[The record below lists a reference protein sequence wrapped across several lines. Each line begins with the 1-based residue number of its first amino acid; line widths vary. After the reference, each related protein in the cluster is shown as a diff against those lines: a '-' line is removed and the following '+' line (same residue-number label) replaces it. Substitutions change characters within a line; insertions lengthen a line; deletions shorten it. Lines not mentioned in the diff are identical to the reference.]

1 MTMLVDTSVV
11 VALAL
16 DEPEAPRLAAT
27 LRGALHPV
35 IGVQSVVEAS
45 CVLQRRVHAGA
56 DARIDTLLA
65 VHHIE
70 IVDLPAEA
78 ARFARVAWSEYGK
91 GVGAPAVLNFGDC
104 LVYGHARALGVPL
117 LAKGD
122 GFRRT
127 DIDLVPY

>member
-1 MTMLVDTSVV
+1 MLVDTSVI
-11 VALAL
+11 VAIAL
-16 DEPEAPRLAAT
+16 DEPDAPRLEAV

-45 CVLQRRVHAGA
+45 CVLQRRSNAGA
-56 DARIDTLLA
+56 DARIDALLA
-65 VHHIE
+65 IHRIE
-70 IVDLPAEA
+70 IVDLPADA
-78 ARFARVAWSEYGK
+78 ARFSRTAWSEYGK
-91 GVGAPAVLNFGDC
+91 GTGAPSVLNFGDC